1 MRRKSIFLRNTY
13 YYSVM
18 DVWIGPFEV
27 RLYDLL
33 HSRRIKTEE
42 KAKVVAV
49 LGGRYCTF
57 LNAALTI

>member
-1 MRRKSIFLRNTY
+1 
-13 YYSVM
+13 M